1 MNMDI
6 THIAR
11 LARLALTD
19 EELEHYQ
26 DQLSAILDYAARL
39 NELDLSSAAI
49 LAEDAPPLGRYNVLR
64 DDIVTP
70 SLPRDDAPVSY
81 THLDVYK
88 RQDLD
93 DELEGAADV
102 QQGENVE

>member
-39 NELDLSSAAI
+39 NELDLSSAAF

-70 SLPRDDAPVSY
+70 SLPRDDALFNAAATEEGQFLIQAV
-81 THLDVYK
+81 
-88 RQDLD
+88 
-93 DELEGAADV
+93 LE
-102 QQGENVE
+102 E

>member
-64 DDIVTP
+64 DDIATP
-70 SLPRDDAPVSY
+70 SLPRDDALFNAAATEEGQFLIQAV
-81 THLDVYK
+81 
-88 RQDLD
+88 
-93 DELEGAADV
+93 LE
-102 QQGENVE
+102 E

>member
-70 SLPRDDAPVSY
+70 SLPLEDALFNAAATAEGQFLIQAV
-81 THLDVYK
+81 
-88 RQDLD
+88 
-93 DELEGAADV
+93 LE
-102 QQGENVE
+102 E